1 MKVNIALLTVTDTRT
16 IDNDK
21 SGGILVNKIKEANHN
36 LLDRKICKDN
46 NIEFL
51 KIPLSIIGIL
61 YLLYLAYDS
70 FQSSNLKNEKIELNN
85 KYDQNA
91 LLSGVILSIT
101 NPQNIFYWAAL
112 GSAFGA
118 LGIKEPTTYHYFIF
132 FLGFISS
139 SIIWCFI
146 CALAVEKIFRFT
158 NSLIKKYI
166 FRICSLVFI
175 YLAFGTLYSLI

>member
-1 MKVNIALLTVTDTRT
+1 MNGGFFPALNVQIGSLVGDATWA
-16 IDNDK
+16 IL
-21 SGGILVNKIKEANHN
+21 GLLGIGIL
-36 LLDRKICKDN
+36 L

-51 KIPLSIIGIL
+51 KIPLSTIGIL

-118 LGIKEPTTYHYFIF
+118 LGVKEPTTYHYFIF